1 MEELSTIFGN
11 VGILV
16 AALAGG
22 ISLVMFG
29 FAGIQYMTAQ
39 GDPQGM
45 SRAKM
50 SVIGAVVG
58 LAIAGLAFVMPGVIS
73 RLIIEPAGGERIVAD
88 STTDCDQL
96 LRNQL
101 VFQRGASTFGRM
113 NEVIRQIQAQRD
125 DCVSELW
132 NPAAMDLAATPTAND
147 CFGTTAPG
155 RDYASPL
162 AVKVGDLTVPRT
174 LYGGFTTND
183 DVRHTSG
190 RDSDNNIIVYW
201 HNGTSGN
208 PPADKREVLA
218 LRLQAEQLGPE
229 LLADSEPTLPA
240 CPATLSG
247 ESAGQASTGGNA
259 GVPPR
264 TWMGQPTASS
274 KSLQNRGGVRRKPRP
289 GTKNLDLRTHA
300 RRDHDRK
307 NSERPG

>member
-11 VGILV
+11 VGLLV

-58 LAIAGLAFVMPGVIS
+58 LAIAGLAFVMPNIIS
-73 RLIIEPAGGERIVAD
+73 RLIIEPAGGERIASD
-88 STTDCDQL
+88 IGADCDQL
-96 LRNQL
+96 LKNQL
-101 VFQRGASTFGRM
+101 VFQRGASTAPRM

-132 NPAAMDLAATPTAND
+132 NPRAVDMGTAPHAND
-147 CFGTTAPG
+147 CFGTGTNV
-155 RDYASPL
+155 RNYAAVL

-174 LYGGFTTND
+174 LYTGFSTSDT
-183 DVRHTSG
+183 VRAQSG

-201 HNGTSGN
+201 ANNTVAPAATAGR
-208 PPADKREVLA
+208 PPADNSKCWLYVS
-218 LRLQAEQLGPE
+218 RLNNWDE
-229 LLADSEPTLPA
+229 
-240 CPATLSG
+240 
-247 ESAGQASTGGNA
+247 NY
-259 GVPPR
+259 
-264 TWMGQPTASS
+264 
-274 KSLQNRGGVRRKPRP
+274 
-289 GTKNLDLRTHA
+289 
-300 RRDHDRK
+300 
-307 NSERPG
+307 

>member
-88 STTDCDQL
+88 ATTDCDQL
-96 LRNQL
+96 LKNQL
-101 VFQRGASTFGRM
+101 VFQRGASTAGRM

-132 NPAAMDLAATPTAND
+132 NPEAVDRSAVAAGCFTAN
-147 CFGTTAPG
+147 PV
-155 RDYASPL
+155 YVNPL
-162 AVKVGDLTVPRT
+162 NVKIGDLTVPRT
-174 LYGGFTTND
+174 LYTGFAATDT
-183 DVRHTSG
+183 VRAASG

-201 HNGTSGN
+201 HSGASTGATGN
-208 PPADKREVLA
+208 PPADNATCWLFVS
-218 LRLQAEQLGPE
+218 RLNNWDE
-229 LLADSEPTLPA
+229 
-240 CPATLSG
+240 
-247 ESAGQASTGGNA
+247 NY
-259 GVPPR
+259 
-264 TWMGQPTASS
+264 
-274 KSLQNRGGVRRKPRP
+274 
-289 GTKNLDLRTHA
+289 
-300 RRDHDRK
+300 
-307 NSERPG
+307 

>member
-58 LAIAGLAFVMPGVIS
+58 LAIAGLAFVMPGIIS

-88 STTDCDQL
+88 ATTDCDQL
-96 LRNQL
+96 LKNQL
-101 VFQRGASTFGRM
+101 VFQRGASTAGRM

-132 NPAAMDLAATPTAND
+132 NPSVGDFGGTPATTGCFSALPTYEVS
-147 CFGTTAPG
+147 GV
-155 RDYASPL
+155 PL
-162 AVKVGDLTVPRT
+162 ATKVGDLTIPRT
-174 LYGGFTTND
+174 LYSGFD
-183 DVRHTSG
+183 AADPLRASSG

-201 HNGTSGN
+201 VDGN
-208 PPADKREVLA
+208 EPAD
-218 LRLQAEQLGPE
+218 
-229 LLADSEPTLPA
+229 
-240 CPATLSG
+240 
-247 ESAGQASTGGNA
+247 
-259 GVPPR
+259 
-264 TWMGQPTASS
+264 
-274 KSLQNRGGVRRKPRP
+274 
-289 GTKNLDLRTHA
+289 
-300 RRDHDRK
+300 
-307 NSERPG
+307 NSECWLYVSRLNNWDENY

>member
-58 LAIAGLAFVMPGVIS
+58 LAIAGLAFVMPGIIS

-88 STTDCDQL
+88 ATTDCDQL
-96 LRNQL
+96 LKNQL
-101 VFQRGASTFGRM
+101 VFQRGASTAGRM

-132 NPAAMDLAATPTAND
+132 NPEAQDLGGSTGQHAD
-147 CFGTTAPG
+147 SCFGATVPTYTTTLT
-155 RDYASPL
+155 D
-162 AVKVGDLTVPRT
+162 KIGDLTIPRT
-174 LYGGFTTND
+174 IYTGFDTSDT
-183 DVRHTSG
+183 VRLTSG

-201 HNGTSGN
+201 HNGAATPVSR
-208 PPADKREVLA
+208 PPADNASCWMYVS
-218 LRLQAEQLGPE
+218 RLNNWDE
-229 LLADSEPTLPA
+229 
-240 CPATLSG
+240 
-247 ESAGQASTGGNA
+247 NY
-259 GVPPR
+259 
-264 TWMGQPTASS
+264 
-274 KSLQNRGGVRRKPRP
+274 
-289 GTKNLDLRTHA
+289 
-300 RRDHDRK
+300 
-307 NSERPG
+307 

>member
-58 LAIAGLAFVMPGVIS
+58 LAIAGLAFVMPGIIS

-88 STTDCDQL
+88 ATTDCDQL
-96 LRNQL
+96 LKNQL
-101 VFQRGASTFGRM
+101 VFQRGASTAGRM

-132 NPAAMDLAATPTAND
+132 NPEAQDLSGTTGQHADSCFGATVPTYTTTLND
-147 CFGTTAPG
+147 KIGDLTIPRTIYTGSMPRIRSGQPRAVTRTTTSSCTGTTATVRTRYPDRLRTMPPAGCTSPG
-155 RDYASPL
+155 STTGTR
-162 AVKVGDLTVPRT
+162 
-174 LYGGFTTND
+174 TTNLD
-183 DVRHTSG
+183 GASAA
-190 RDSDNNIIVYW
+190 NL
-201 HNGTSGN
+201 NGDFIG
-208 PPADKREVLA
+208 
-218 LRLQAEQLGPE
+218 
-229 LLADSEPTLPA
+229 
-240 CPATLSG
+240 
-247 ESAGQASTGGNA
+247 
-259 GVPPR
+259 
-264 TWMGQPTASS
+264 
-274 KSLQNRGGVRRKPRP
+274 
-289 GTKNLDLRTHA
+289 
-300 RRDHDRK
+300 
-307 NSERPG
+307 

>member
-58 LAIAGLAFVMPGVIS
+58 LAIAGLAFVMPGIIS

-88 STTDCDQL
+88 ATTDCDQL

-101 VFQRGASTFGRM
+101 VFQRGASTAGRM

-132 NPAAMDLAATPTAND
+132 NPQATNVSGTGAG
-147 CFGTTAPG
+147 CFTT
-155 RDYASPL
+155 DPL
-162 AVKVGDLTVPRT
+162 YNNPLDGKVGDLTIPRT
-174 LYGGFTTND
+174 LYVGFRIGTDT
-183 DVRHTSG
+183 VRGTSG

-201 HNGTSGN
+201 HNGDSTSPAFN
-208 PPADKREVLA
+208 PPADNSTCWLYVS
-218 LRLQAEQLGPE
+218 RLNNW
-229 LLADSEPTLPA
+229 D
-240 CPATLSG
+240 
-247 ESAGQASTGGNA
+247 
-259 GVPPR
+259 
-264 TWMGQPTASS
+264 
-274 KSLQNRGGVRRKPRP
+274 QNY
-289 GTKNLDLRTHA
+289 
-300 RRDHDRK
+300 
-307 NSERPG
+307 

>member
-58 LAIAGLAFVMPGVIS
+58 LAIAGLAFVMPGIIS
-73 RLIIEPAGGERIVAD
+73 RLIIEPAGGERITSDA
-88 STTDCDQL
+88 TTDCDQL

-101 VFQRGASTFGRM
+101 VFQRGASTAGRM

-132 NPAAMDLAATPTAND
+132 NPSAADNASDAVECWGGTMPTY
-147 CFGTTAPG
+147 GTG
-155 RDYASPL
+155 SPVVYL
-162 AVKVGDLTVPRT
+162 QSKVGDLTIPRT
-174 LYGGFTTND
+174 LYDGFD
-183 DVRHTSG
+183 DGDEVRETSG

-201 HNGTSGN
+201 ATAN
-208 PPADKREVLA
+208 PPADNARCWMYVS
-218 LRLQAEQLGPE
+218 RLNNWDE
-229 LLADSEPTLPA
+229 
-240 CPATLSG
+240 
-247 ESAGQASTGGNA
+247 NY
-259 GVPPR
+259 
-264 TWMGQPTASS
+264 
-274 KSLQNRGGVRRKPRP
+274 
-289 GTKNLDLRTHA
+289 
-300 RRDHDRK
+300 
-307 NSERPG
+307 

>member
-58 LAIAGLAFVMPGVIS
+58 LAIAGLAFVMPGIIS

-88 STTDCDQL
+88 ATTDCDQL
-96 LRNQL
+96 LKNQL
-101 VFQRGASTFGRM
+101 VFQRGASTAGRM

-132 NPAAMDLAATPTAND
+132 NPTAVDLAATVAAGCLNPVPNYAN
-147 CFGTTAPG
+147 
-155 RDYASPL
+155 PL
-162 AVKVGDLTVPRT
+162 VAKVGDQTIPRSLYTGFDTATDTVRK
-174 LYGGFTTND
+174 TT
-183 DVRHTSG
+183 G

-201 HNGTSGN
+201 HTGASGTGVHT
-208 PPADKREVLA
+208 PPADNSTCWLYVS
-218 LRLQAEQLGPE
+218 RLNNWDE
-229 LLADSEPTLPA
+229 
-240 CPATLSG
+240 
-247 ESAGQASTGGNA
+247 NY
-259 GVPPR
+259 
-264 TWMGQPTASS
+264 
-274 KSLQNRGGVRRKPRP
+274 
-289 GTKNLDLRTHA
+289 
-300 RRDHDRK
+300 
-307 NSERPG
+307 